1 VRARVLSSSSR
12 LGGETSLAAGVTT
25 GSFGAT
31 EISFTGSTAGCTAGI
46 CGGFDGR
53 LSVAVDKGTFP
64 ALGVGALGGVLAA
77 GLTQRLGPAAQ
88 EAGRLLAGV
97 AGRQAPPISPL
108 VFRHAIE
115 RSLLP
120 VFAAL
125 LAVSAVNLLIASK
138 FPRGAASAEPRPK
151 PAEGLA

>member
-1 VRARVLSSSSR
+1 M
-12 LGGETSLAAGVTT
+12 GGS
-25 GSFGAT
+25 
-31 EISFTGSTAGCTAGI
+31 
-46 CGGFDGR
+46 
-53 LSVAVDKGTFP
+53 
-64 ALGVGALGGVLAA
+64 LGVGALGGVLAA

-88 EAGRLLAGV
+88 EAGRLLAGA
-97 AGRQAPPISPL
+97 AGRQAPAISPL

-120 VFAAL
+120 VFAVL

-138 FPRGAASAEPRPK
+138 FPRGAASAEPPPK